1 MRFPMVL
8 VSTVR
13 MTEPGK
19 LSMNLEAD
27 G

>member
-1 MRFPMVL
+1 MVL